1 MEAPV
6 TIDGRGIE
14 HGLYAKSERAV
25 KARNQGV
32 RRIMNHML
40 AIAPWLTDSDP
51 AALRAWCELEWLT
64 RRVML
69 VLTQLDVDRDAL
81 LKWSA
86 GYRTLRQMQN
96 SIGNGLGLNAASC
109 KQLAGADKTRNI
121 VGELAAA
128 ANTGNGKQS

>member
-6 TIDGRGIE
+6 TIDGRGIQ
-14 HGLYAKSERAV
+14 HGPYARSERAV

-32 RRIMNHML
+32 RRIMNHVL
-40 AIAPWLTDSDP
+40 AIAPSLSDSDR

-69 VLTQLDVDRDAL
+69 VLTQPDLDRDAT

-86 GYRTLRQMQN
+86 EYR
-96 SIGNGLGLNAASC
+96 ASG
-109 KQLAGADKTRNI
+109 KRRTQLAAGWDLTR
-121 VGELAAA
+121 LRAS
-128 ANTGNGKQS
+128 KWLQLRR